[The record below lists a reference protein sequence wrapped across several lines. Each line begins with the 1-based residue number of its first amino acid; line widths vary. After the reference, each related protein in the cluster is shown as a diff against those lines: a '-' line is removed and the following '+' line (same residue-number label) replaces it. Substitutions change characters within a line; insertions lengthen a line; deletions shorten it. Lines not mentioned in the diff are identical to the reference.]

1 MNNFF
6 PLHQIMDL
14 TRTFVN
20 TVIIERAGLG
30 LGQWVRHV
38 VASVRAMVQ

>member
-6 PLHQIMDL
+6 PSLHIMDL

-20 TVIIERAGLG
+20 TVIIERTGLG
-30 LGQWVRHV
+30 LGQWMRHV
-38 VASVRAMVQ
+38 VARVRAMVR

>member
-6 PLHQIMDL
+6 PLHQIMGL
-14 TRTFVN
+14 TLTFVN

-38 VASVRAMVQ
+38 VASVRAMVR